1 MNEGG
6 IILIKNL
13 KLFSLGLFVLLLI
26 AACSSNPSEEEKVV
40 SKDDFLKEFSAGL
53 EKRWEY
59 TEKGGDE
66 EATKG
71 FLLEAIDLELT
82 IIEEFKDLKFEDDK
96 LKELAI
102 SYINELKNAT
112 EALDSFGPDS
122 FYEKWDEHY
131 SKRTSLILKIDDNY
145 GLPISEEYSPI
156 LDELK
161 AIGQDVLNESDK
173 NDELDKFINT
183 IHFEVNQDQSDEY
196 YKVYT
201 AIVENTT
208 NYNIKDFNASLKLI
222 DADGV
227 TVNTDHVYT
236 SNWNKGEKVKL
247 EFMTSDKFDKI
258 EVIKDYIETD

>member
-1 MNEGG
+1 M
-6 IILIKNL
+6 IKNL
-13 KLFSLGLFVLLLI
+13 KLFSLGLFALLLI
-26 AACSSNPSEEEKVV
+26 AACSSNSSEEEKVI
-40 SKDDFLKEFSAGL
+40 SKDDFLNEFSAGL

-59 TEKGGDE
+59 TEKDGDE
-66 EATKG
+66 EVTKE

-82 IIEEFKDLKFEDDK
+82 VIEAFKDLKFEDDK

-102 SYINELKNAT
+102 SYINELKNAI
-112 EALDSFGPDS
+112 EVLDSFGSDS

-131 SKRTSLILKIDDNY
+131 SKRTSLILKIDDTY

-173 NDELDKFINT
+173 SDELNKLINT
-183 IHFEVNQDQSDEY
+183 IHFEVDQDQSDEY

-208 NYNIKDFNASLKLI
+208 NYNIKDFSASLKLI
-222 DADGV
+222 DTDGV
-227 TVNTDHVYT
+227 TVDTDYVYT
-236 SNWNKGEKVKL
+236 NNWNKGEKVKL